1 MTSRSEY
8 RLLLRQDNADLRLSE
23 IGHRVGL
30 LDDARYERFVARR
43 AAIEAEIAR
52 AKATTIP
59 PSQSVLALLG
69 AHASA
74 PIDTGVKLADL
85 LRRPELSYEA
95 LREIDLS
102 RPLLPVDVME
112 TAEIEIKYEGYLA
125 RQRKEVERQR
135 KLEEYKLPA
144 DIDYKA
150 IKGLRLEA
158 AAKLDALRPASIGQA
173 SRISGVN
180 PADISVL
187 LIVLGK
193 A

>member
-1 MTSRSEY
+1 
-8 RLLLRQDNADLRLSE
+8 DLRLSE
-23 IGHRVGL
+23 LGHRVGL
-30 LDDARYERFVARR
+30 LPEERYTRFQARR
-43 AAIEAEIAR
+43 AAIEKEIAR
-52 AKATTIP
+52 AKATVIP
-59 PSQSVLALLG
+59 PSAAVLALLEKL
-69 AHASA
+69 AST

-85 LRRPELSYEA
+85 LRRPELSYAALEA
-95 LREIDLS
+95 IDPT
-102 RPLLPVDVME
+102 RPTLPEDVIE

-125 RQRKEVERQR
+125 RQRKEVERQK
-135 KLEEYKLPA
+135 KLEEYRIPS

-158 AAKLDALRPASIGQA
+158 AAKLDALRPVSIGQA

>member
-1 MTSRSEY
+1 M
-8 RLLLRQDNADLRLSE
+8 
-23 IGHRVGL
+23 GL
-30 LDDARYERFVARR
+30 LSDERYERFLSRR
-43 AAIEAEIAR
+43 AAIEKEVAR
-52 AKATTIP
+52 AKTTVIP
-59 PSQSVLALLG
+59 PSGAVLALLEQYG
-69 AHASA
+69 SA

-85 LRRPELSYEA
+85 LRRPELSYDA
-95 LREIDLS
+95 LTPIDTA
-102 RPLLPVDVME
+102 RPDLASDVIE
-112 TAEIEIKYEGYLA
+112 TAEVEIKYEGYLA

-135 KLEEYKLPA
+135 RLEEYKLPK

-158 AAKLDALRPASIGQA
+158 ATKLDALRPASIGQA